1 MKTYD
6 PGEAIAIVSR
16 LRTFLADNEMY
27 SIRDVARSTRISE
40 DTLYQWLNVGRKP
53 QARMLAYLQELEKY
67 LNRKE
72 AKQ

>member
-6 PGEAIAIVSR
+6 PGEAVAIVSR
-16 LRTFLADNEMY
+16 LHKFISDNDGLY
-27 SIRDVARSTRISE
+27 TIKDVARSTGIKE
-40 DTLYQWLNVGRKP
+40 DTLYQWMNVGRKP

-72 AKQ
+72 AK